1 MWGCRGLHLLMGQ
14 RVMVG
19 VLDVVRGRPGR
30 GAHQRRDAP
39 GGIAVA
45 AAASAA
51 PLLPLAV
58 LQQ

>member
-1 MWGCRGLHLLMGQ
+1 MRGGRRLHLLMGQ

-30 GAHQRRDAP
+30 GAHQRGDAA
-39 GGIAVA
+39 GGVAV

>member
-1 MWGCRGLHLLMGQ
+1 MWGGWGLHLLMGQ

-19 VLDVVRGRPGR
+19 VLHVVRGRPGR

-39 GGIAVA
+39 GGIAIA
-45 AAASAA
+45 AAAAA